1 MDIVSLLG
9 ADDTGAPVPSQLL
22 PASRSTRALQH
33 AMVAADA
40 LPDPAAAGT
49 HELAFLAAL
58 PPLGYVTYSLEPCE
72 DNLLFPTLPQANT
85 ATAARAA
92 RPLLVRPG
100 AGPSAAS
107 PAPSESAAA
116 AAAAAATSRVAEWAP
131 GAAMPLPDL
140 AGVGAGLQP
149 DGRLTVGQD
158 GLAVTLEAASGRIVA
173 LRNGRATTEL
183 STSAVRFRVG
193 MLGQVQIR
201 SNLLDC
207 PPGTGISR

>member
-1 MDIVSLLG
+1 MSLLG
-9 ADDTGAPVPSQLL
+9 ADDTGAPVHSQLL

-72 DNLLFPTLPQANT
+72 DILQSPTKPQANA

-100 AGPSAAS
+100 KGSPVAS

-116 AAAAAATSRVAEWAP
+116 VAAAAATSRVTEWAP
-131 GAAMPLPDL
+131 GAARPLPDL

-183 STSAVRFRVG
+183 STSAVRFRVRCTG
-193 MLGQVQIR
+193 R
-201 SNLLDC
+201 LD
-207 PPGTGISR
+207 

>member
-1 MDIVSLLG
+1 MNLLNKMDIVSLLG

-22 PASRSTRALQH
+22 PTSRTTRALQH

-49 HELAFLAAL
+49 QELAFLAAL

-72 DNLLFPTLPQANT
+72 DNLLFRTKPQANT

-92 RPLLVRPG
+92 RPSLVRPG
-100 AGPSAAS
+100 AGASVAS
-107 PAPSESAAA
+107 PAPSESM
-116 AAAAAATSRVAEWAP
+116 AAAAATAATSRVTEWAP
-131 GAAMPLPDL
+131 GAARSLPDL
-140 AGVGAGLQP
+140 EGVGAGLQP
-149 DGRLTVGQD
+149 DGLLTVGQD

-183 STSAVRFRVG
+183 STSAVRFRVE
-193 MLGQVQIR
+193 R
-201 SNLLDC
+201 LD
-207 PPGTGISR
+207 R